1 MGRTVQGIHHVACR
15 VTTCIGRIIL
25 ERGVAGQ
32 RNAYEVHKVIARE
45 SHRQCECSGEDKYLE
60 DIDFQCKEDLG
71 KDGRDDEAD
80 SADGPR
86 MGVYPLVC
94 GIAYERYVPKSFN
107 QHEIDD
113 GGECQAT
120 EDADFP
126 FQGVVLVNEGEE
138 CPRNVLD
145 EGSDHERDG
154 HGDENR
160 HDHREGLAGI
170 HQVSH
175 VKRRITRHFHQCQRE
190 CSSEEFK
197 HH

>member
-1 MGRTVQGIHHVACR
+1 MGRTVQGIHHIACR

-32 RNAYEVHKVIARE
+32 RNAYKVHKVIARE
-45 SHRQCECSGEDKYLE
+45 SHRQREGSGKDKYLE
-60 DIDFQCKEDLG
+60 DIDFQCKENLG
-71 KDGRDDEAD
+71 EDGCDDEAD
-80 SADGPR
+80 SADGPG
-86 MGVYPLVC
+86 MGIYPLVG
-94 GIAYERYVPKSFN
+94 GIAYERYVSKPLD

-113 GGECQAT
+113 GGECQAA

-126 FQGVVLVNEGEE
+126 FQGVVLVDEGEE
-138 CPRNVLD
+138 CPGNVLD

-170 HQVSH
+170 HQVGH
-175 VKRRITRHFHQCQRE
+175 VK
-190 CSSEEFK
+190 
-197 HH
+197 